1 MCREP
6 DFKNL
11 KIGSLVLAKSCEGG
25 LWSRAVVL
33 DVTHGTSNN
42 DGSCVVKY
50 ETKGLGE
57 TEVPMQNIFPL
68 IGNGIII
75 FKGEWNKIYLL
86 IHL

>member
-1 MCREP
+1 MYREP

-11 KIGSLVLAKSCEGG
+11 KKGSLVLAKSCEGG

-33 DVTHGTSNN
+33 DITHSTTNN
-42 DGSCVVKY
+42 DGSCIVKY

-75 FKGEWNKIYLL
+75 FK
-86 IHL
+86 

>member
-1 MCREP
+1 MFVNMHIIFFLMCREP

-11 KIGSLVLAKSCEGG
+11 KIGSLVLAKSCEDG
-25 LWSRAVVL
+25 LWSRAIVL

-42 DGSCVVKY
+42 DGSCIVKY

-75 FKGEWNKIYLL
+75 FK
-86 IHL
+86 